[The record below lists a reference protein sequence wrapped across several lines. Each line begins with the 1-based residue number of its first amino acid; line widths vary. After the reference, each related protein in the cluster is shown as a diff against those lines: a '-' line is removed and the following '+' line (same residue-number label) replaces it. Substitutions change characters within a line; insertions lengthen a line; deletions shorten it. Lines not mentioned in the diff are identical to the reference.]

1 MVLRTHLLFTSR
13 SKKTLAEQED
23 LIDEKDQFE
32 VIITKSS
39 KQIIKAIVSSNY
51 IYSLGIEG
59 FLNEYRN
66 KMKLAEKASNDFSK
80 RSKRNKEKVYSTVQA
95 LSVGKVDTGHFH
107 VQMMNYKREMA
118 HAMHFIIAPK
128 ISYSDNNHK
137 PFHPDQN
144 TAMVNQIIQID
155 NFFNFALHTVKENK
169 FENIETLISD
179 REKIFDVQE
188 KPEKYQIKR
197 IKNKEV
203 DTRNS
208 LMFFKLNSETKTPLL
223 QIENKIISQRDFINN
238 TRQTLQ

>member
-59 FLNEYRN
+59 FLNEDRN
-66 KMKLAEKASNDFSK
+66 KMKLAEKASLDFSK

-95 LSVGKVDTGHFH
+95 LSVGKVDTGHFY

-118 HAMHFIIAPK
+118 HTVHFVIAPV

-137 PFHPDQN
+137 PFNPDQN
-144 TAMVNQIIQID
+144 TEMVNLIVQID

-169 FENIETLISD
+169 FVNIETLISD

-203 DTRNS
+203 NTRNS
-208 LMFFKLNSETKTPLL
+208 LMFFKLNSETKTSLL

-238 TRQTLQ
+238 TRQALQ